1 MNKSCSRCALHLCNQ
16 YRKYLKFSR
25 YKENPKGRCL
35 PEIEVGLY
43 QIQHGQIYMMLLQ
56 FLVPKKQNVKK

>member
-1 MNKSCSRCALHLCNQ
+1 MHCTFVTSTENI
-16 YRKYLKFSR
+16 KFSR

-43 QIQHGQIYMMLLQ
+43 QIQHGQIYMMFLQ
-56 FLVPKKQNVKK
+56 FLVPKKQNVKN